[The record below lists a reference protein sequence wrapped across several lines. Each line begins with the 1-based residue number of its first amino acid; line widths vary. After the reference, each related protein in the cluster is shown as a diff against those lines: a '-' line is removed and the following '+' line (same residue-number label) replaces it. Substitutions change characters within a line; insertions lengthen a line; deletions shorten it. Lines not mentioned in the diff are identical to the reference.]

1 MYHAQ
6 LRLQLNLQAL
16 ECAPELG
23 DLCLAGLDQGR
34 AGSHLLVQL
43 GTLEFKQ
50 DRGDG
55 GAQLDGPGTLWLGQ
69 VRQPGT
75 LLWNHSSASRRFFS
89 AMASY
94 CSLISAS
101 TRVRSMPG
109 VASISTL
116 TWPTICLLNSFISCG
131 DGKGRHVKF
140 LSLPF
145 LGSECYQNVPESA
158 SRFHC
163 GGLSLTSAE
172 GSPFLLEVIQ
182 PQQAQLPP
190 LTSSWFFFR

>member
-6 LRLQLNLQAL
+6 LGLQLDLQAL
-16 ECAPELG
+16 ERAPELG
-23 DLCLAGLDQGR
+23 DLCLAGLDHGR
-34 AGSHLLVQL
+34 AGRHLLVQL
-43 GTLEFKQ
+43 STLEFKQ
-50 DRGDG
+50 DGGDT
-55 GAQLDGPGTLWLGQ
+55 GAQLDGLGTLWLSR

-116 TWPTICLLNSFISCG
+116 TWPTIWLLNSFITCR
-131 DGKGRHVKF
+131 DGKGRRVKL
-140 LSLPF
+140 LSRPF
-145 LGSECYQNVPESA
+145 LGSECYQNVSESA

-172 GSPFLLEVIQ
+172 GSPFLPEVIQ

-190 LTSSWFFFR
+190 LTSSWFFFM